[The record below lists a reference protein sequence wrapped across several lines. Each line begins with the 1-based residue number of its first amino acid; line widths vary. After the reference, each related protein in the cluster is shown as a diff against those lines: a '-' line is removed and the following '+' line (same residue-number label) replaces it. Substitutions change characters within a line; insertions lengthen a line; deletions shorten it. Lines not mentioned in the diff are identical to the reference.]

1 MEAVA
6 RASIA
11 RSSHARLPLCRRQQ
25 PRHAARCLRGSS
37 VACAAAADAD
47 VVRLFDAA
55 KLTVTTNEGGS
66 PTLCRP
72 PAFTKAFL

>member
-11 RSSHARLPLCRRQQ
+11 AGSHARVPLCRRPR
-25 PRHAARCLRGSS
+25 PRHAVRCLRGRPS

-55 KLTVTTNEGGS
+55 KLTVIRE
-66 PTLCRP
+66 TLCRP
-72 PAFTKAFL
+72 PAFTAASFEC